1 MREQSIKEKERE
13 GGRGGAV
20 EKEEGE
26 GEGEGEKGRRVGK
39 VGSGFLGLGCF
50 FLYFFFRF
58 N

>member
-1 MREQSIKEKERE
+1 MREKSIKEKERE

-20 EKEEGE
+20 EKEEEE
-26 GEGEGEKGRRVGK
+26 GEGERGRRVGK